1 MNEFITVKEFAA
13 AANVSPQ
20 YIYKVKGT
28 ILKGYTKKIDK
39 KLCISREALTLI
51 LENSTEVEKVAQPNS
66 TIENKGFQPEVEKV
80 AQPNSTTETTSA
92 TAEIETLKQL
102 IAELQQDKAD
112 LKKDKEY
119 LQQQL
124 AGQQE
129 LIQTLNN
136 RLEADTKSIE
146 HMQVLLNQQQQ
157 LTMIDKASGQK
168 KRKLLERIFNK

>member
-1 MNEFITVKEFAA
+1 MKEFISVKEFAEA
-13 AANVSPQ
+13 AKVSQQ
-20 YIYKVKGT
+20 YIYKIKT
-28 ILKGYTKKIDK
+28 TTLKGYTKKIDK
-39 KLCISREALTLI
+39 KLVISREALKLF
-51 LENSTEVEKVAQPNS
+51 LENSTPAEMVSQPNS
-66 TIENKGFQPEVEKV
+66 TEENRGFQPEVEKV
-80 AQPNSTTETTSA
+80 VQPNSTTNETPA
-92 TAEIETLKQL
+92 AAEIETLKQL

-157 LTMIDKASGQK
+157 LTMADKVADQK
-168 KRKLLERIFNK
+168 KRKLLDRLFNK